1 MRRLSVIMGAVASL
15 AANGMA
21 DAALLEP
28 VRGGVRVNHGDGYL
42 AVHGV
47 TDVNPGDQVMV
58 DPKGQARLVYPD
70 GCKVNVKAGSVAVVG
85 AKSPCTK
92 HAAAVEPALVVA
104 GALAAAG
111 AGIGVG
117 VAAASGGQAQEQ
129 FVPLPAV
136 PASP

>member
-1 MRRLSVIMGAVASL
+1 MGAAAGL
-15 AANGMA
+15 AANSVA
-21 DAALLEP
+21 HAALLEP
-28 VRGGVRVNHGDGYL
+28 VRGSIRLNHGEGYL

-58 DPKGQARLVYPD
+58 GPKGQARLVYPD
-70 GCKVNVKAGSVAVVG
+70 GCKVSLKPGPITVIGE
-85 AKSPCTK
+85 KSPCTTQTTLELP
-92 HAAAVEPALVVA
+92 ADALDPALVVA

-117 VAAASGGQAQEQ
+117 VASSSGHAP
-129 FVPLPAV
+129 VPFFSLPAV